1 MCCVSVWHYDDDLL
15 LILHS
20 SNKNK
25 KMRGVEIMQRSKY
38 DKANHQSILLG
49 QNALIY
55 FYVTMLTNG
64 KHELYWRYTL

>member
-1 MCCVSVWHYDDDLL
+1 
-15 LILHS
+15 
-20 SNKNK
+20 
-25 KMRGVEIMQRSKY
+25 MRGVEIMQRSKY